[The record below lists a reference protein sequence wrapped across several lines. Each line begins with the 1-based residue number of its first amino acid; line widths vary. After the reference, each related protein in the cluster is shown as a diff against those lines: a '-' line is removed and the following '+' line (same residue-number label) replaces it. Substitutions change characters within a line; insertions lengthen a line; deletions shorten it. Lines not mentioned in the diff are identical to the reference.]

1 MSALNSF
8 YPCDGLPNTA
18 TPAMEIV
25 TNEEDSPWTSD
36 SGLLHMVHPYSAS
49 QTDVAWWGAWKDLSP
64 TTLEFEVSFPR
75 MEYLGVGWEQLY
87 CRVYTASMVDANH
100 QGVVFD
106 SFRALATDEGEQV
119 VLSQGFQIFTRD
131 VTYLV
136 PAPHLSKSS
145 WTGKIVVKNPVTHLV
160 DVYLNDVLV
169 IEDTFAII
177 DQAAFNVQ
185 MSGMGD
191 GYVDLDY
198 FNAYIDRP
206 TVVPTV
212 HSFPWV
218 FKFQLTHKKV

>member
-1 MSALNSF
+1 MSALNCF

-36 SGLLHMVHPYSAS
+36 SGLLHMVHPYSAL
-49 QTDVAWWGAWKDLSP
+49 QTDVSWWGAWKDLSP

-87 CRVYTASMVDANH
+87 CRAYTASMNDANH

-106 SFRALATDEGEQV
+106 AFRALATDEGEQV
-119 VLSQGFQIFTRD
+119 VLSQGLQIHTRD
-131 VTYLV
+131 TIYYA
-136 PAPHLSKSS
+136 PALLSS

-169 IEDTFAII
+169 ISDTFAII

-198 FNAYIDRP
+198 FNAYIDRT
-206 TVVPTV
+206 TVIPTV
-212 HSFPWV
+212 HSFPWPLH
-218 FKFQLTHKKV
+218 FQLCHKKV